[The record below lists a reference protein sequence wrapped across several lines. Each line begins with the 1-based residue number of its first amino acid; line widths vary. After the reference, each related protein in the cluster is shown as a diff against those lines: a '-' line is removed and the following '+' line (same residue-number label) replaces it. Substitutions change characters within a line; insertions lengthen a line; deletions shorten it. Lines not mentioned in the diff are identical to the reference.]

1 MYKHEK
7 NSGREEKLI
16 LANPILA
23 DPHYP
28 VRHAPS
34 KFSAFIIFSRSK
46 TTFPFKNQVICFFVV
61 EVFPFRVS
69 ITHLVGAVFVGNVA
83 TSPPGGGGGGEGSDF
98 PIFSAATHND
108 RTKSRKATRRK
119 LRLKIQSLVRIL
131 NEKDNFETSFR

>member
-83 TSPPGGGGGGEGSDF
+83 TSPPGGGEGRALIFRYF
-98 PIFSAATHND
+98 PQPHITIERRAAKPRD
-108 RTKSRKATRRK
+108 ASY
-119 LRLKIQSLVRIL
+119 V
-131 NEKDNFETSFR
+131 